1 MVANTVLLLFGMY
14 WIASGIGLLTGPA
27 RIARLI
33 DELEASPALGFLFG
47 ATMIFAG
54 GGTLSVQNS
63 FSGVA
68 DSLATLLVAGVL
80 VEGLLLVAWPKP
92 LWALAHW
99 MMPDD
104 DHLKGFGIV
113 AVALG
118 MVVFAIGAI

>member
-33 DELEASPALGFLFG
+33 DEFEASPALGFLCG

-68 DSLATLLVAGVL
+68 DGLATLLVAGVL
-80 VEGLLLVAWPKP
+80 VEALLLVA
-92 LWALAHW
+92 
-99 MMPDD
+99 
-104 DHLKGFGIV
+104 
-113 AVALG
+113 
-118 MVVFAIGAI
+118 